1 MGERHDLFHFALT
14 KVLFLFLV
22 VSIAPAF
29 SQEKSFNH
37 KDLSFILPEGWVTQE
52 IPGNF
57 EKEVIGWLKSEKISG
72 ASMLVFSYKG
82 WRQTYTSVRVAGL
95 KTIAASYP
103 KGQEA
108 LKKPT
113 KMKTDTGLNAV
124 WEYWRGGVE
133 ASGQIVFLESP
144 MGIVETK
151 NCWALFIGYTPAS
164 SGPQLEEDFLKMIK
178 SVK

>member
-1 MGERHDLFHFALT
+1 MGKRHGLFHFVLF
-14 KVLFLFLV
+14 KVLFLLLV

-29 SQEKSFNH
+29 AQEKSFIH
-37 KDLSFILPEGWVTQE
+37 KDLSFTLPEGWVTQE
-52 IPGNF
+52 IPANF

-108 LKKPT
+108 LKKPI

-133 ASGQIVFLESP
+133 ASGQTVFLESP

-151 NCWALFIGYTPAS
+151 NCWALFIGFTPTS

>member
-1 MGERHDLFHFALT
+1 MRKKHNLSYFGLF
-14 KVLFLFLV
+14 KVLFLLLGL
-22 VSIAPAF
+22 SIAPAF
-29 SQEKSFNH
+29 AQEKSFSH

-108 LKKPT
+108 LKKPV

-133 ASGQIVFLESP
+133 ASGQTVFLESP